1 METLLQDFRYALRQL
16 RKNPGFTAIAV
27 LTLALGIAVN
37 ATMFS
42 MVSAFLLRKPPGRDP
57 EHVAVVTGVD
67 PAQGFQADA
76 KPVSVPNYLAWRNS
90 NHVFT
95 EMAAANE
102 YHTAS
107 FSAQQHSPESLNTAA
122 VSANYFSVLGV
133 TPQLGRTFMTGE
145 DQPGRDHVVILSH
158 GLWERDLGSDPAVIG
173 STVRLNR
180 ETYTVVGVMPASF
193 SLMGFIPQM
202 WTPLVLSPS
211 DQTAAAHRDRYLF
224 LFARMK
230 PGVSM
235 EQASAEFSTLGRQAE
250 QSFPDTEKGWG
261 VMVRT
266 LPDFLIYSFSIRSAL
281 AVLMTTVGFV
291 LLIACANVAGLLLAR
306 ATGRRKEVAIRAS
319 LGAGRLRI
327 IRQLLTE
334 GLAIAGLGGGTGLL
348 FTFWGVKLVR
358 ANMTFNDQVSSIP
371 FTIDRNVLMFSAGVS
386 LVCAVLCGLAPALN
400 ASRTDITTN
409 LKDESRAASVGR
421 SRSRLRTVMVG
432 GEVAL
437 ALFLLVGTGL
447 LVHALFE
454 IEHQNLGFRAD
465 HLLTAGLTL
474 DQGRYEDSGK
484 QSLFVRD
491 LLSRLQNLPGAE
503 SVAAVS
509 DLPSTG
515 PGSVTLRIKGQ
526 QDAPSSQG
534 LSALDFVVTPD
545 YLRTAG
551 VALLHGRTFAD
562 ADDAKAPRVL
572 LVNQKFV
579 ERYLAGQE
587 ALGQQVRLEVNG
599 APSGWSQII
608 GVVSNVKTYSESTRD
623 DPEVYEAYL
632 QRPVA
637 SFSVMVRT
645 SSDPSVLITGVRST
659 VAQLDAELPLA
670 RVMSMP
676 AVLEAQREGNPF
688 FVYVLES
695 FAIMALLLA
704 AIGIYGLIAYSVGQ
718 RAHEIGIRM
727 ALGAKRQDVQ
737 RMVLAEGLKMAAV
750 GGAIGLALALPLPKL
765 FGAIFFDLHV
775 NEPWVYFVVAVAI
788 LLVAMFATYFPARRA
803 ARVEPMNALRQ
814 E

>member
-27 LTLALGIAVN
+27 VTLALGIAVN

-42 MVSAFLLRKPPGRDP
+42 LVSAFLLRKPPGRDP

-76 KPVSVPNYLAWRNS
+76 RPVSVPNYMAWRDA
-90 NHVFT
+90 NHVFA
-95 EMAAANE
+95 EMAAADQ
-102 YHTAS
+102 YRTVT
-107 FSAQQHSPESLNTAA
+107 FSAQQHSPESIQSAA
-122 VSANYFSVLGV
+122 VSPNYFSLLGV
-133 TPQLGRTFMTGE
+133 TPQLGRTFEAGD
-145 DQPGRDHVVILSH
+145 DQPGRDHVVILGH
-158 GLWERDLGSDPAVIG
+158 GLWEREFGSDPSVVG

-180 ETYTVVGVMPASF
+180 ETSTVIGVMPASF
-193 SLMGFIPQM
+193 SLLGFTPQL
-202 WTPLVLSPS
+202 WTPLVLSAA
-211 DQTAAAHRDRYLF
+211 DQTAAAHRDRSLF
-224 LFARMK
+224 LFARMR
-230 PGVSM
+230 PGTDLG
-235 EQASAEFSTLGRQAE
+235 QARAEFSTFGHQAE
-250 QSFPDTEKGWG
+250 QNFPETEKGWG

-266 LPDFLIYSFSIRSAL
+266 LPDFLIYSFGIRSAL

-334 GLAIAGLGGGTGLL
+334 GLAIAGLGGGLGLL

-358 ANMTFNDQVSSIP
+358 ANMAFNDQVSSIP
-371 FTIDRNVLMFSAGVS
+371 FTIDGNVLLFAAGVS
-386 LVCAVLCGLAPALN
+386 LVCAVLCGLAPALH
-400 ASRTDITTN
+400 ASRTDITTS
-409 LKDESRAASVGR
+409 LKDESRAASAGR

-465 HLLTAGLTL
+465 HLLTAGIAL
-474 DQGRYEDSGK
+474 DQGRYQDRAK
-484 QSLFVRD
+484 QTLFVRD

-503 SVAAVS
+503 AVAAAS

-526 QDAPSSQG
+526 QDAPGSQG

-551 VALLHGRTFAD
+551 IPLIHGRTFTD
-562 ADDAKAPRVL
+562 SDNTTAPRVL

-587 ALGQQVRLEVNG
+587 ALGQQIRLEVNG
-599 APSGWSQII
+599 APSEWSQII
-608 GVVSNVKTYSESTRD
+608 GVVGNVKTYSESTRD

-637 SFSVMVRT
+637 GFSVMVRT
-645 SSDPSVLITGVRST
+645 STDPSAPITGVRDT
-659 VAQLDAELPLA
+659 VAQVDSELPLA

-676 AVLEAQREGNPF
+676 GVLLAQREGNPF
-688 FVYVLES
+688 FVYVLGI

-727 ALGAKRQDVQ
+727 ALGARRQDVQ
-737 RMVLAEGLKMAAV
+737 RMVLSEGLKMAAV
-750 GGAIGLALALPLPKL
+750 GGAIGLALALPLPQL

-775 NEPWVYFVVAVAI
+775 NEPQVYAVVLVAI
-788 LLVAMFATYFPARRA
+788 LLVSGCATYVPARRA

>member
-1 METLLQDFRYALRQL
+1 METLVQDFRYALRQL

-27 LTLALGIAVN
+27 LTLGLGIAVN

-42 MVSAFLLRKPPGRDP
+42 MFSAFLLRKPPGQEP
-57 EHVAVVTGVD
+57 ERVAVVTGVD

-76 KPVSVPNYLAWRNS
+76 RPVSVPNYLDWRAS
-90 NHVFT
+90 NHVFE
-95 EMAAANE
+95 EMAAADE
-102 YHTAS
+102 YRTAS
-107 FSAQQHSPESLNTAA
+107 FSAQQRSPESLNTAA
-122 VSANYFSVLGV
+122 VSANYFSVLAV
-133 TPQLGRTFMTGE
+133 RPQLGRTFMPGD

-158 GLWERDLGSDPAVIG
+158 GIWERELGSDPSVIG

-180 ETYTVVGVMPASF
+180 ETYTVIGVMPASF
-193 SLMGFIPQM
+193 RLMGFVPQM
-202 WTPLVLSPS
+202 WTPLVLSPA

-230 PGVSM
+230 PGVSL

-266 LPDFLIYSFSIRSAL
+266 LPDFLIYSFGIRSAM

-306 ATGRRKEVAIRAS
+306 ATGRRKEMAVRAS

-327 IRQLLTE
+327 VRQLLTE
-334 GLAIAGLGGGTGLL
+334 GLAIAGLGGGLGLL

-358 ANMTFNDQVSSIP
+358 ANLVFNDQVSSVP
-371 FTIDRNVLMFSAGVS
+371 LSIDRNVLMFAVGLS

-409 LKDESRAASVGR
+409 LKDESRAASAGR
-421 SRSRLRTVMVG
+421 SRSRLRTLMVG

-447 LVHALFE
+447 LVHALFQ
-454 IEHQNLGFRAD
+454 IEHQNLGFRPD
-465 HLLTAGLTL
+465 HLLTAGISL
-474 DQGRYEDSGK
+474 DQGRYADSNK
-484 QSLFVRD
+484 QTLFVRD
-491 LLSRLQNLPGAE
+491 LVSRLASLSGAE
-503 SVAAVS
+503 TVAAVS
-509 DLPSTG
+509 DLPATG
-515 PGSVTLRIKGQ
+515 PGNVTLRIKGQ
-526 QDAPSSQG
+526 QDAPGSQG
-534 LSALDFVVTPD
+534 LSALDFVMTPD

-551 VALLHGRTFAD
+551 IPLIHGRTFTD
-562 ADDAKAPRVL
+562 ADNATTPRVL

-579 ERYLAGQE
+579 EQYLAGQD

-599 APSGWSQII
+599 APAGWSQIV
-608 GVVSNVKTYSESTRD
+608 GVVSDVKTYSESTRD
-623 DPEVYEAYL
+623 EPEVYESYQ
-632 QRPVA
+632 QRAVA
-637 SFSVMVRT
+637 HFSLMVRT
-645 SSDPSVLITGVRST
+645 SSEPNALIAGVRNT
-659 VAQLDAELPLA
+659 VAQLDSDLPLA

-676 AVLEAQREGNPF
+676 AVIDSQRQGNPF
-688 FVYVLES
+688 FVRILGT
-695 FAIMALLLA
+695 FAVMALLLA

-727 ALGAKRQDVQ
+727 ALGARRQDVQ
-737 RMVLAEGLKMAAV
+737 RMVLGEGLKMAAI
-750 GGAIGLALALPLPKL
+750 GGAIGLALSLPLPKL
-765 FGAIFFDLHV
+765 FGAIFFGM
-775 NEPWVYFVVAVAI
+775 NASEPWVYAVVLVAI
-788 LLVAMFATYFPARRA
+788 LLVSMFATYVPARRA
-803 ARVEPMNALRQ
+803 AQIEPMGALRQ

>member
-16 RKNPGFTAIAV
+16 HKNPGFTAIAV

-42 MVSAFLLRKPPGRDP
+42 MVSAFLLRRPPGHDP
-57 EHVAVVTGVD
+57 EHVAVVTSVD

-76 KPVSVPNYLAWRNS
+76 RPVSVPNYLEWRAS
-90 NHVFT
+90 NHVFA
-95 EMAAANE
+95 EMAAADE
-102 YHTAS
+102 YRTAS
-107 FSAQQHSPESLNTAA
+107 FSAQQRAAESIHSAA
-122 VSANYFSVLGV
+122 VSANYFSVLAV
-133 TPQLGRTFMTGE
+133 TPQLGRTFTTGE

-158 GLWERDLGSDPAVIG
+158 GLWERELGSDPAVIG

-193 SLMGFIPQM
+193 NLLGFTPEL
-202 WTPLVLSPS
+202 WTPLVLSPA
-211 DQTAAAHRDRYLF
+211 DQTAAAHRDRSLF

-230 PGVSM
+230 PGTNLD
-235 EQASAEFSTLGRQAE
+235 QASAEFSTLGHQAE
-250 QSFPDTEKGWG
+250 LNFPETEKGWG

-266 LPDFLIYSFSIRSAL
+266 LPDFLIYTFGIRTALSI
-281 AVLMTTVGFV
+281 VMTTVGFV

-334 GLAIAGLGGGTGLL
+334 GLAIAGLGGGLGLL

-358 ANMTFNDQVSSIP
+358 ANMVFNDQVSAIP
-371 FTIDRNVLMFSAGVS
+371 FSIDRNVLMFAAGLS
-386 LVCAVLCGLAPALN
+386 LACAVLCGLAPALN
-400 ASRTDITTN
+400 ASRTDITTS
-409 LKDESRAASVGR
+409 LKDESRAASAGR
-421 SRSRLRTVMVG
+421 ARSRLRTLMVG

-447 LVHALFE
+447 LAHALFE

-465 HLLTAGLTL
+465 HLLTAGIAL
-474 DQGRYEDSGK
+474 DKGRYEDGGK
-484 QSLFVRD
+484 QTLFVRY
-491 LLSRLQNLPGAE
+491 LLSRLQNLPGVEA
-503 SVAAVS
+503 VAAVS

-515 PGSVTLRIKGQ
+515 PGNVTLRIKGQ
-526 QDAPSSQG
+526 QDTPGSQG

-545 YLRTAG
+545 YLRTTG
-551 VALLHGRTFAD
+551 ISLIHGRTFTD
-562 ADDAKAPRVL
+562 ADGATAPRVL

-632 QRPVA
+632 QRPVDG
-637 SFSVMVRT
+637 FSLMVRT
-645 SSDPSVLITGVRST
+645 SSDPNVLISGVRNT
-659 VAQLDAELPLA
+659 VAQLDVELPLA

-676 AVLEAQREGNPF
+676 AVIEAQREGNPF
-688 FVYVLES
+688 FVYVLGT
-695 FAIMALLLA
+695 FALMALLLA

-727 ALGAKRQDVQ
+727 ALGAGRQDVQ
-737 RMVLAEGLKMAAV
+737 RMVLVEGLKMAAV

-765 FGAIFFDLHV
+765 FGAIFFDMHV
-775 NEPWVYFVVAVAI
+775 NAPWVYFVVLAAI
-788 LLVAMFATYFPARRA
+788 LLVAMFATYVPARRA
-803 ARVEPMNALRQ
+803 ARVDPMNALRQ

>member
-42 MVSAFLLRKPPGRDP
+42 LVSAFLLRKPPGREP
-57 EHVAVVTGVD
+57 ERVAVVTGVD

-76 KPVSVPNYLAWRNS
+76 RPVSVPNYLQWRAS

-102 YHTAS
+102 YRTAS

-122 VSANYFSVLGV
+122 VSANYFGVLGV
-133 TPQLGRTFMTGE
+133 APQLGRTFMTGE

-158 GLWERDLGSDPAVIG
+158 GLWERELGSDPAVIG
-173 STVRLNR
+173 NTVRLNR

-193 SLMGFIPQM
+193 SLMGFNPQM
-202 WTPLVLSPS
+202 WTPLVLTPS
-211 DQTAAAHRDRYLF
+211 DQTAAAHRDRSLF

-230 PGVSM
+230 PGVSV

-266 LPDFLIYSFSIRSAL
+266 MPDFLIYSFGIRSAL

-306 ATGRRKEVAIRAS
+306 ATGRRKEMAVRAS

-327 IRQLLTE
+327 VRQLLTE
-334 GLAIAGLGGGTGLL
+334 GLAIAGLGGGLGLFL
-348 FTFWGVKLVR
+348 TFWGVKLVQ
-358 ANMTFNDQVSSIP
+358 ANMAFNDQVSSIP
-371 FTIDRNVLMFSAGVS
+371 FTIDRNVLLFAAGLS

-400 ASRTDITTN
+400 ASRTDITTS
-409 LKDESRAASVGR
+409 LKDESRAASAGR
-421 SRSRLRTVMVG
+421 SRSRLRTLMVG

-465 HLLTAGLTL
+465 HLLTAGISL
-474 DQGRYEDSGK
+474 DQGRYQDGAK
-484 QSLFVRD
+484 QILFVRD
-491 LLSRLQNLPGAE
+491 LLSRLQNLSGAE
-503 SVAAVS
+503 AVAAVS
-509 DLPSTG
+509 DLPATG
-515 PGSVTLRIKGQ
+515 PGNVTLRIKGQ
-526 QDAPSSQG
+526 QDAPGSQG

-551 VALLHGRTFAD
+551 IPLIHGRTFTD
-562 ADDAKAPRVL
+562 GDNTTAPRVL

-579 ERYLAGQE
+579 ERYLSGQD

-599 APSGWSQII
+599 APAGWSQIV

-623 DPEVYEAYL
+623 EPEIYEAYQ

-637 SFSVMVRT
+637 SFSLMVRT
-645 SSDPSVLITGVRST
+645 SSEPNALIEGVRNT
-659 VAQLDAELPLA
+659 VAQLDGELPLA

-676 AVLEAQREGNPF
+676 AVIESQRQGNPF
-688 FVYVLES
+688 FVHILGT
-695 FAIMALLLA
+695 FAVMALLLA

-727 ALGAKRQDVQ
+727 ALGARRQDVQ
-737 RMVLAEGLKMAAV
+737 RMVLGEGLKMAAV
-750 GGAIGLALALPLPKL
+750 GGAVGLALALPLPKL

-775 NEPWVYFVVAVAI
+775 SEPWVYAVVVVAI
-788 LLVAMFATYFPARRA
+788 LVVSMFAAYVPARRA
-803 ARVEPMNALRQ
+803 ARVEPMSALRQ

>member
-1 METLLQDFRYALRQL
+1 METLLQDFRYAVRQL

-42 MVSAFLLRKPPGRDP
+42 LVSAFLLRKPPGRDP
-57 EHVAVVTGVD
+57 ERVAVVTGID

-76 KPVSVPNYLAWRNS
+76 RPVSVPNYLEWRAS

-102 YHTAS
+102 YRTAS
-107 FSAQQHSPESLNTAA
+107 FSAQHHSPESLGTAA

-158 GLWERDLGSDPAVIG
+158 GLWERELGSDPAVIG

-193 SLMGFIPQM
+193 SLMGFTPQM
-202 WTPLVLSPS
+202 WTPLVLSPA
-211 DQTAAAHRDRYLF
+211 DQTAAAHRDRSLF

-230 PGVSM
+230 PGMSM
-235 EQASAEFSTLGRQAE
+235 EQARAEFSTLGHQAE

-266 LPDFLIYSFSIRSAL
+266 LPDFLIYSFGVRSAL

-334 GLAIAGLGGGTGLL
+334 GLAIAGLGGGLGLL

-358 ANMTFNDQVSSIP
+358 ANLAFNDQVSSVP
-371 FTIDRNVLMFSAGVS
+371 LSIDRNVLLFATGLS

-400 ASRTDITTN
+400 ASRTDITTS
-409 LKDESRAASVGR
+409 LKDESRAASAGR
-421 SRSRLRTVMVG
+421 SRSRLRTLMVS

-465 HLLTAGLTL
+465 HLLTAGISL
-474 DQGRYEDSGK
+474 DQGRYQDGAK
-484 QSLFVRD
+484 QTLFVHD
-491 LLSRLQNLPGAE
+491 LLSRLADLSGAE
-503 SVAAVS
+503 AVAAVS
-509 DLPSTG
+509 DLPATG
-515 PGSVTLRIKGQ
+515 PGNVTLRIKGQ
-526 QDAPSSQG
+526 QDAPGSQG

-551 VALLHGRTFAD
+551 IPLVHGRTFTD
-562 ADDAKAPRVL
+562 GDNTTAPRVL

-599 APSGWSQII
+599 APAGWSQIV

-623 DPEVYEAYL
+623 EPEIYEAYL

-637 SFSVMVRT
+637 SFSLMVRT
-645 SSDPSVLITGVRST
+645 SSEPNALIGGVRNT
-659 VAQLDAELPLA
+659 VAQLDGELPLA

-676 AVLEAQREGNPF
+676 AVIESQRQGNPF
-688 FVYVLES
+688 FVHILGT
-695 FAIMALLLA
+695 FAVMALLLA

-727 ALGAKRQDVQ
+727 ALGARRQDVQ
-737 RMVLAEGLKMAAV
+737 RMVLGEGLKMAAV
-750 GGAIGLALALPLPKL
+750 GGAIGLALSLPLPRL

-775 NEPWVYFVVAVAI
+775 SEPWVYAVVVVAI
-788 LLVAMFATYFPARRA
+788 LLVAMFAAYVPARRA
-803 ARVEPMNALRQ
+803 AQVEPMSALRQ